1 MFLAPRQR
9 KTTVFTRFWASAS
22 KNHSI
27 YSVLWPG
34 PSKNT
39 GICAVSCMLS
49 EAFFGCQRH
58 KNIVNYTIFTRGQYQ
73 KIIKNWPKIDQK
85 TPNKDL
91 QNASANF
98 TLFSPTPN
106 PQKRENPSRLRD
118 FRGGSAAPA
127 RPRVA
132 KAMLSN
138 HHRTASPDLS
148 AYARQPARGP
158 TMLAHLVAICWPM
171 LAYVGLSCR
180 QRGPILWLCWP
191 MFASCWPMLSQ
202 KIWKMGTAKK
212 RCKTQDILM
221 VGGLCWGY
229 VGPSSGYVGL
239 SWGQCGPILGLC
251 WPILGLCW
259 PILGLCWPI
268 LGLCWPILRP
278 MLAHLAAYVGPCWPI
293 LNHKIRKMGK
303 MGRAQ
308 NTVKRGGFWRHAV
321 VAGRGRGPSLL
332 RRGEKRLRQGHGQG
346 APGRIYEAY
355 AWQPGAGQSRPVE
368 GMRWV

>member
-9 KTTVFTRFWASAS
+9 KTTLFTRFWASAS

-138 HHRTASPDLS
+138 HHRTASPDLR
-148 AYARQPARGP
+148 AAAPAADPG
-158 TMLAHLVAICWPM
+158 
-171 LAYVGLSCR
+171 
-180 QRGPILWLCWP
+180 Q
-191 MFASCWPMLSQ
+191 
-202 KIWKMGTAKK
+202 KK
-212 RCKTQDILM
+212 RYFSSFPSFRCWSRCHSLNLKTEEIIPN
-221 VGGLCWGY
+221 C
-229 VGPSSGYVGL
+229 SL
-239 SWGQCGPILGLC
+239 SKQ
-251 WPILGLCW
+251 
-259 PILGLCWPI
+259 
-268 LGLCWPILRP
+268 
-278 MLAHLAAYVGPCWPI
+278 
-293 LNHKIRKMGK
+293 
-303 MGRAQ
+303 
-308 NTVKRGGFWRHAV
+308 F
-321 VAGRGRGPSLL
+321 S
-332 RRGEKRLRQGHGQG
+332 
-346 APGRIYEAY
+346 GRILSRTNSRYETHVLICTVFSVFCVIV
-355 AWQPGAGQSRPVE
+355 PKPCPKTP
-368 GMRWV
+368 

>member
-9 KTTVFTRFWASAS
+9 KTTVFMRFWASAS

-39 GICAVSCMLS
+39 GIYAVSCMLS

-73 KIIKNWPKIDQK
+73 KIMKHWPKTDQK

-106 PQKRENPSRLRD
+106 PQKRENPSRLKD

-138 HHRTASPDLS
+138 HHRTASPDLWGLRLT
-148 AYARQPARGP
+148 AGRRQKQTRQPELGLNS
-158 TMLAHLVAICWPM
+158 TLVAH
-171 LAYVGLSCR
+171 S
-180 QRGPILWLCWP
+180 
-191 MFASCWPMLSQ
+191 
-202 KIWKMGTAKK
+202 
-212 RCKTQDILM
+212 
-221 VGGLCWGY
+221 
-229 VGPSSGYVGL
+229 
-239 SWGQCGPILGLC
+239 LGE
-251 WPILGLCW
+251 
-259 PILGLCWPI
+259 
-268 LGLCWPILRP
+268 
-278 MLAHLAAYVGPCWPI
+278 
-293 LNHKIRKMGK
+293 
-303 MGRAQ
+303 
-308 NTVKRGGFWRHAV
+308 
-321 VAGRGRGPSLL
+321 VAPTS
-332 RRGEKRLRQGHGQG
+332 
-346 APGRIYEAY
+346 A
-355 AWQPGAGQSRPVE
+355 
-368 GMRWV
+368 

>member
-39 GICAVSCMLS
+39 GIYAVSCMLS

-73 KIIKNWPKIDQK
+73 KIMKNWPKTDQK

-106 PQKRENPSRLRD
+106 PQKRENPSRLKD

-138 HHRTASPDLS
+138 HHRTASPDLRAAAPAADPGKKKEVRS
-148 AYARQPARGP
+148 AAHIRMHVQHAARWCTQHWLPAEFG
-158 TMLAHLVAICWPM
+158 
-171 LAYVGLSCR
+171 
-180 QRGPILWLCWP
+180 
-191 MFASCWPMLSQ
+191 
-202 KIWKMGTAKK
+202 
-212 RCKTQDILM
+212 
-221 VGGLCWGY
+221 
-229 VGPSSGYVGL
+229 
-239 SWGQCGPILGLC
+239 
-251 WPILGLCW
+251 
-259 PILGLCWPI
+259 
-268 LGLCWPILRP
+268 
-278 MLAHLAAYVGPCWPI
+278 
-293 LNHKIRKMGK
+293 
-303 MGRAQ
+303 
-308 NTVKRGGFWRHAV
+308 
-321 VAGRGRGPSLL
+321 
-332 RRGEKRLRQGHGQG
+332 
-346 APGRIYEAY
+346 
-355 AWQPGAGQSRPVE
+355 
-368 GMRWV
+368 

>member
-22 KNHSI
+22 KNHGI

-39 GICAVSCMLS
+39 GIYAVSCMLS

-73 KIIKNWPKIDQK
+73 KIMKNWKTDQK

-106 PQKRENPSRLRD
+106 PQKRENPSRLKD

-138 HHRTASPDLS
+138 HHRTASPDLRAAAPAADPGQKKRFAVEKRRHMS
-148 AYARQPARGP
+148 VLCEAQLLYKVVASLQPY
-158 TMLAHLVAICWPM
+158 W
-171 LAYVGLSCR
+171 GLSGWIESSRVSMGFYGFRCR
-180 QRGPILWLCWP
+180 T
-191 MFASCWPMLSQ
+191 MS
-202 KIWKMGTAKK
+202 
-212 RCKTQDILM
+212 
-221 VGGLCWGY
+221 
-229 VGPSSGYVGL
+229 
-239 SWGQCGPILGLC
+239 
-251 WPILGLCW
+251 
-259 PILGLCWPI
+259 
-268 LGLCWPILRP
+268 
-278 MLAHLAAYVGPCWPI
+278 
-293 LNHKIRKMGK
+293 
-303 MGRAQ
+303 
-308 NTVKRGGFWRHAV
+308 
-321 VAGRGRGPSLL
+321 
-332 RRGEKRLRQGHGQG
+332 
-346 APGRIYEAY
+346 
-355 AWQPGAGQSRPVE
+355 
-368 GMRWV
+368 

>member
-39 GICAVSCMLS
+39 GIYAVSCMLS
-49 EAFFGCQRH
+49 EAFFGYQRH

-73 KIIKNWPKIDQK
+73 KIMKNWPKTDQK

-106 PQKRENPSRLRD
+106 PQKRENPSKLKD

-158 TMLAHLVAICWPM
+158 TMLANCWPASSYSSCCCCCCGGCGCGCGRCCGCWLLVA
-171 LAYVGLSCR
+171 G
-180 QRGPILWLCWP
+180 WL
-191 MFASCWPMLSQ
+191 L
-202 KIWKMGTAKK
+202 
-212 RCKTQDILM
+212 
-221 VGGLCWGY
+221 VGGGWLLVVGCWAHFVPSWSHVSPSWAHVAPFLGLC
-229 VGPSSGYVGL
+229 SL
-239 SWGQCGPILGLC
+239 ILGLC
-251 WPILGLCW
+251 
-259 PILGLCWPI
+259 
-268 LGLCWPILRP
+268 
-278 MLAHLAAYVGPCWPI
+278 
-293 LNHKIRKMGK
+293 
-303 MGRAQ
+303 
-308 NTVKRGGFWRHAV
+308 
-321 VAGRGRGPSLL
+321 
-332 RRGEKRLRQGHGQG
+332 
-346 APGRIYEAY
+346 
-355 AWQPGAGQSRPVE
+355 
-368 GMRWV
+368 

>member
-39 GICAVSCMLS
+39 GIYAVSCMLS
-49 EAFFGCQRH
+49 EACFGCQRH

-73 KIIKNWPKIDQK
+73 TIMKNWPKTDQK

-106 PQKRENPSRLRD
+106 PQKRENPSRLKD

-138 HHRTASPDLS
+138 HHRTASPDLR
-148 AYARQPARGP
+148 AAAPA
-158 TMLAHLVAICWPM
+158 A
-171 LAYVGLSCR
+171 
-180 QRGPILWLCWP
+180 
-191 MFASCWPMLSQ
+191 
-202 KIWKMGTAKK
+202 
-212 RCKTQDILM
+212 D
-221 VGGLCWGY
+221 
-229 VGPSSGYVGL
+229 
-239 SWGQCGPILGLC
+239 
-251 WPILGLCW
+251 
-259 PILGLCWPI
+259 
-268 LGLCWPILRP
+268 
-278 MLAHLAAYVGPCWPI
+278 
-293 LNHKIRKMGK
+293 
-303 MGRAQ
+303 
-308 NTVKRGGFWRHAV
+308 
-321 VAGRGRGPSLL
+321 
-332 RRGEKRLRQGHGQG
+332 
-346 APGRIYEAY
+346 PGRTERIPEANP
-355 AWQPGAGQSRPVE
+355 AWNSTETWKKPERKPPRDVHL
-368 GMRWV
+368 

>member
-9 KTTVFTRFWASAS
+9 KTTGFTRFWASAS

-39 GICAVSCMLS
+39 GIYAVSCMLS

-58 KNIVNYTIFTRGQYQ
+58 KNSVNYTIFTRGQYQ
-73 KIIKNWPKIDQK
+73 KIMKNWPKTDQK

-98 TLFSPTPN
+98 TIFSPTPN
-106 PQKRENPSRLRD
+106 PQKRENPSRLKD

-158 TMLAHLVAICWPM
+158 TM
-171 LAYVGLSCR
+171 
-180 QRGPILWLCWP
+180 
-191 MFASCWPMLSQ
+191 
-202 KIWKMGTAKK
+202 
-212 RCKTQDILM
+212 
-221 VGGLCWGY
+221 
-229 VGPSSGYVGL
+229 
-239 SWGQCGPILGLC
+239 
-251 WPILGLCW
+251 
-259 PILGLCWPI
+259 
-268 LGLCWPILRP
+268 
-278 MLAHLAAYVGPCWPI
+278 
-293 LNHKIRKMGK
+293 
-303 MGRAQ
+303 
-308 NTVKRGGFWRHAV
+308 
-321 VAGRGRGPSLL
+321 
-332 RRGEKRLRQGHGQG
+332 
-346 APGRIYEAY
+346 
-355 AWQPGAGQSRPVE
+355 
-368 GMRWV
+368 

>member
-73 KIIKNWPKIDQK
+73 QIIKKWPKIDQK

-138 HHRTASPDLS
+138 HHRTASPD
-148 AYARQPARGP
+148 
-158 TMLAHLVAICWPM
+158 
-171 LAYVGLSCR
+171 
-180 QRGPILWLCWP
+180 
-191 MFASCWPMLSQ
+191 
-202 KIWKMGTAKK
+202 
-212 RCKTQDILM
+212 
-221 VGGLCWGY
+221 
-229 VGPSSGYVGL
+229 
-239 SWGQCGPILGLC
+239 
-251 WPILGLCW
+251 
-259 PILGLCWPI
+259 
-268 LGLCWPILRP
+268 
-278 MLAHLAAYVGPCWPI
+278 
-293 LNHKIRKMGK
+293 
-303 MGRAQ
+303 
-308 NTVKRGGFWRHAV
+308 
-321 VAGRGRGPSLL
+321 
-332 RRGEKRLRQGHGQG
+332 
-346 APGRIYEAY
+346 
-355 AWQPGAGQSRPVE
+355 
-368 GMRWV
+368 